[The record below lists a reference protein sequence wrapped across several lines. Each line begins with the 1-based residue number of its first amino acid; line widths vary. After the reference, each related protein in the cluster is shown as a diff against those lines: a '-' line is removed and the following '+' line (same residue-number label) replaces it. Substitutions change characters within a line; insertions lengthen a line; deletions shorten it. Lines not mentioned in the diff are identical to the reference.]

1 MSGFA
6 YPHTCPLIDKQIG
19 RAKGDLTTYA
29 RDLLRSY
36 NIEIS
41 GKEMLLAGEELFS
54 ALSDIFE
61 KTRKTN
67 EDMRTEAHKQIVALE
82 AENMELRALLYCQ
95 RMAS

>member
-6 YPHTCPLIDKQIG
+6 YPHTCPLIDRQIG

-36 NIEIS
+36 KIEIT
-41 GKEMLLAGEELFS
+41 GKEMLFAGEELFS
-54 ALSDIFE
+54 ALSDVFE
-61 KTRKTN
+61 KTRTTN

-95 RMAS
+95 RLAS

>member
-6 YPHTCPLIDKQIG
+6 YPHTCPLIDRQIG
-19 RAKGDLTTYA
+19 RAKGDLTLYI

-36 NIEIS
+36 KIEIT

-61 KTRKTN
+61 KTRTTN
-67 EDMRTEAHKQIVALE
+67 EDMRTEAHKQIVSLE

-95 RMAS
+95 RLAS